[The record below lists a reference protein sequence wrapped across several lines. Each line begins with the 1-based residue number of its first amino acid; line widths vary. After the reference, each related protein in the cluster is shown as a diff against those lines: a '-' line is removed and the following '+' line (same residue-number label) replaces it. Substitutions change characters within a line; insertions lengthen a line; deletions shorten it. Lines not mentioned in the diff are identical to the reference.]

1 MGEGKILIIDND
13 VEFPQKLSSF
23 LKEQGYILHVYQESR
38 KGLDAF
44 LKEEFDVVM
53 VELAMPQMNGI
64 EVIEEIKKID
74 PESITIIMTTQPS
87 LETVQRAIRAGAFDY
102 ITKPFSKEEIS
113 FVMKRALAFRNLSV
127 ARRKL
132 MEELEK
138 QNVRLERQ
146 IKEKTKELALIYQVG
161 RDISSTLNLEEI
173 LEIILD
179 RVCVVLNIEKCSIL
193 LLDEGKGELYIR
205 AARGLSEDVIIQTR
219 LKVGEPI
226 SGWVLKN
233 KKPVFVEDI
242 EKDPRFARRNYE
254 RYYTHSF
261 ISVPL
266 IVKEDAIGVINVN
279 NKKTRQPL
287 TEDDFRI
294 VKGIANKASIAVEN
308 ARLYSTLEDSYIRT
322 VTALTSA
329 IDAKDHYTKSHSEHV
344 SQYAVAIGREMGLSD
359 REIEEIRQACQL
371 HDLGKIGVHDYIL
384 TKPGKLTP
392 EEWEEIKQHS
402 LKSAEILKPL
412 IFLGGAIDLIRQH
425 HERYDGKGYPYGLK
439 GEEIKLGAR
448 IIAVAD
454 SFDAMTTDRPYR
466 RARTKEEAIE
476 EIKKCSGTQF
486 DPKVVEA
493 FLRIVDKL
501 PPKPKK

>member
-1 MGEGKILIIDND
+1 MGEGKVLIIDNQI
-13 VEFPQKLSSF
+13 EFSQKLTAF
-23 LKEQGYILHVYQESR
+23 LKEQGYIPSVYQEI
-38 KGLDAF
+38 KKALDAF

-53 VELAMPQMNGI
+53 VELGMPQMDGI
-64 EVIEEIKKID
+64 EIIEEIKKVD
-74 PESITIIMTTQPS
+74 PESITIAMITHPS
-87 LETVQRAIRAGAFDY
+87 LETVQKAIRAGAFDY

-113 FVMKRALAFRNLSV
+113 FVMKRAFAFRNLSV
-127 ARRKL
+127 GRKKL

-138 QNVRLERQ
+138 QNVKLEQQ
-146 IKEKTKELALIYQVG
+146 IKEKTKELALIYQVD

-173 LEIILD
+173 LEVILD
-179 RVCVVLNIEKCSIL
+179 RLCIVLNVERCSVL

-205 AARGLSEDVIIQTR
+205 AARGLSEDIVIQTR

-226 SGWVLKN
+226 SGWVLKH
-233 KKPVFVEDI
+233 KEPVFVEDI
-242 EKDPRFARRNYE
+242 EKDPRFARRNHE

-266 IVKEDAIGVINVN
+266 IVKEGAIGVINVN
-279 NKKTRQPL
+279 NKKTKQPL
-287 TEDDFRI
+287 TNDDFRI
-294 VKGIANKASIAVEN
+294 VKGIANKAAIAVEN
-308 ARLYSTLEDSYIRT
+308 VRLYSTLEDSYIRT

-344 SQYAVAIGREMGLSD
+344 SQYAVAIGREMGLSE

-392 EEWEEIKQHS
+392 EEWEEIRQHS

-412 IFLGGAIDLIRQH
+412 IFLGEAIDLIKQH

-439 GEEIKLGAR
+439 GDQIKLGAR